1 MKLFISFLLL
11 LSNLIAIGGRISQEA
26 QMKSDTVRNK
36 ETIRKLFEEII
47 NNGALDSL
55 DKVFSNDYVG
65 PNGEKGPEGF
75 AGVINSLKKGFPDIR
90 YQVEDLIG
98 EDETVAV
105 HWFWTGTHEGVFRG
119 FEPSHKKVRNEGI
132 AFFKFKG
139 DKVMSSAFM
148 TDRLGFHQ
156 AIGVLPKNIT
166 PPPKNSN

>member
-98 EDETVAV
+98 EDKPVAV
-105 HWFWTGTHEGVFRG
+105 HWFWTGTNEELFRG
-119 FEPSHKKVRNEGI
+119 FKPSNKKCVTKESHFLNS
-132 AFFKFKG
+132 KG
-139 DKVMSSAFM
+139 TK
-148 TDRLGFHQ
+148 
-156 AIGVLPKNIT
+156 
-166 PPPKNSN
+166 